1 MQQMCFLCVM
11 HLCDLNKTFS
21 SMVSKQQCQL
31 QCFKVK
37 CLNPNAWHIAAAA
50 ANTVLLAAMQ
60 NGQ

>member
-1 MQQMCFLCVM
+1 MCFLRVM
-11 HLCDLNKTFS
+11 HLCELNKTFS
-21 SMVSKQQCQL
+21 SMVSRQQCQL

-50 ANTVLLAAMQ
+50 NTVLPAAMQ